1 MSNRSPKD
9 IVGEFGIHPKTV
21 RRYRNKLFGPMVPA
35 TRGRHILVSSAT
47 KEYIEVL
54 LIKGALKIAKDAHR
68 MLMRFGYSISYR
80 SAINVLVSMIFYARR
95 KKRQPL
101 STYNHRKQRL
111 AWAKKYQSWSI
122 QQWHQVVFSDETKI
136 NIWGSD
142 GCRYYWTQPG
152 DVLRPHHIDL
162 SVKHG
167 SGKLTMCGCITTT
180 YMETLK
186 YYGMNKRTSYLQ
198 QDNDPKHKSKS
209 TMSWFQQNKVRY
221 INDWPPNSPD
231 LNPIQ
236 HVWHLLKLRL
246 SLYER
251 KARNID
257 ELWERVDVEWN
268 KLDKDVCRSYIDS
281 MPDRIAAV
289 IKSKGRFTRY

>member
-1 MSNRSPKD
+1 
-9 IVGEFGIHPKTV
+9 
-21 RRYRNKLFGPMVPA
+21 MVPA
-35 TRGRHILVSSAT
+35 TRCRHILVSSAT
-47 KEYIEVL
+47 KEYIKVL
-54 LIKGALKIAKDAHR
+54 LIKGALKTAKDAHR
-68 MLMRFGYSISYR
+68 MLMRLGYSMPYR
-80 SAINVLVSMIFYARR
+80 SAINVLVPMSFYARR

-101 STYNHRKQRL
+101 LTYNNRKQRL
-111 AWAKKYQSWSI
+111 AWAKKSQNWSI

-167 SGKLTMCGCITTT
+167 YACQVYDGTMDSLVYQHILGAT

-186 YYGMNKRTSYLQ
+186 YYGMNKRTSYIH
-198 QDNDPKHKSKS
+198 QDKDPKHKSKS
-209 TMSWFQQNKVRY
+209 TMTWLQQNKVQY

>member
-1 MSNRSPKD
+1 MPRALPQDTQDSIKSALMSNRSPKD
-9 IVGEFGIHPKTV
+9 IAGELGVHPKTV

-35 TRGRHILVSSAT
+35 TRGRHTLVSSAT
-47 KEYIEVL
+47 KEYIKVL
-54 LIKGALKIAKDAHR
+54 LIKGAPKTAKD
-68 MLMRFGYSISYR
+68 
-80 SAINVLVSMIFYARR
+80 
-95 KKRQPL
+95 
-101 STYNHRKQRL
+101 
-111 AWAKKYQSWSI
+111 
-122 QQWHQVVFSDETKI
+122 WHQVVFPDETKI

-162 SVKHG
+162 SMKHG
-167 SGKLTMCGCITTT
+167 GGKL
-180 YMETLK
+180 
-186 YYGMNKRTSYLQ
+186 
-198 QDNDPKHKSKS
+198 HKSKS
-209 TMSWFQQNKVRY
+209 TMSWLQQNKVQY

-231 LNPIQ
+231 LNPIE

-257 ELWERVDVEWN
+257 ELWERVDFEWN

-281 MPDRIAAV
+281 MPNRIAAV
-289 IKSKGRFTRY
+289 IKLKGRFTRY

>member
-1 MSNRSPKD
+1 MPRALPQDTQDSIKSALMSNRSSKD
-9 IVGEFGIHPKTV
+9 IAGEFGIHPKTV
-21 RRYRNKLFGPMVPA
+21 RRYRNKLFGPTVPA
-35 TRGRHILVSSAT
+35 RRGRHILVSSAT
-47 KEYIEVL
+47 KEYI
-54 LIKGALKIAKDAHR
+54 K
-68 MLMRFGYSISYR
+68 
-80 SAINVLVSMIFYARR
+80 
-95 KKRQPL
+95 
-101 STYNHRKQRL
+101 
-111 AWAKKYQSWSI
+111 
-122 QQWHQVVFSDETKI
+122 WHQVVFSDETKI

-152 DVLRPHHIDL
+152 DVLRPHHIDI

-167 SGKLTMCGCITTT
+167 GGKLIMWGCITSEGPGYACQVYDGTMDSLVYQHILGTT

-186 YYGMNKRTSYLQ
+186 YYGMNKRTIYLQ

-209 TMSWFQQNKVRY
+209 TMSWLQQNMVRY

-231 LNPIQ
+231 LNPIE

>member
-9 IVGEFGIHPKTV
+9 IVREFGIHPKTV
-21 RRYRNKLFGPMVPA
+21 RRYRNKLFAPMVPA
-35 TRGRHILVSSAT
+35 RRGRHILVSSAT
-47 KEYIEVL
+47 KEYIKVL
-54 LIKGALKIAKDAHR
+54 LVKGALKTAKDVHR
-68 MLMRFGYSISYR
+68 MLMQLG
-80 SAINVLVSMIFYARR
+80 R

-101 STYNHRKQRL
+101 STNNHRKQRL
-111 AWAKKYQSWSI
+111 AWAKKYQNWSI

-167 SGKLTMCGCITTT
+167 SGKSIMWG
-180 YMETLK
+180 Y
-186 YYGMNKRTSYLQ
+186 
-198 QDNDPKHKSKS
+198 NDPKHKSKS
-209 TMSWFQQNKVRY
+209 TMTWLQQNKVQY

>member
-1 MSNRSPKD
+1 MPRALPQVTQDSIKSALMSNRRPKD
-9 IVGEFGIHPKTV
+9 IAGEFGIDPKTV

-68 MLMRFGYSISYR
+68 MLMRFGYSMSYR
-80 SAINVLVSMIFYARR
+80 SAINVLVSKIFYARR

-167 SGKLTMCGCITTT
+167 SGKLTMCGCITSEGSGYACQVYDGTMDSLVYQHILGAT
-180 YMETLK
+180 YTETLK

-209 TMSWFQQNKVRY
+209 TMSWLQQNKVRY
-221 INDWPPNSPD
+221 IND
-231 LNPIQ
+231 
-236 HVWHLLKLRL
+236 
-246 SLYER
+246 
-251 KARNID
+251 
-257 ELWERVDVEWN
+257 
-268 KLDKDVCRSYIDS
+268 
-281 MPDRIAAV
+281 
-289 IKSKGRFTRY
+289 

>member
-1 MSNRSPKD
+1 
-9 IVGEFGIHPKTV
+9 
-21 RRYRNKLFGPMVPA
+21 MVPA
-35 TRGRHILVSSAT
+35 TRGRHILVSSAMN
-47 KEYIEVL
+47 EYVKVL
-54 LIKGALKIAKDAHR
+54 LIKGALKIAKNVHR
-68 MLMRFGYSISYR
+68 MLMRFGYSMSYR
-80 SAINVLVSMIFYARR
+80 SAINVLVSMGFHARR

-111 AWAKKYQSWSI
+111 AWAKKDQNWSI

-136 NIWGSD
+136 NIWGSG

-152 DVLRPHHIDL
+152 DVLHPHHIDL

-167 SGKLTMCGCITTT
+167 SGKLTMWGCITSEGSGYACQVYDGTMGSLVYQHILGTT

-186 YYGMNKRTSYLQ
+186 YYGMNKRTIYLE

-209 TMSWFQQNKVRY
+209 TMSWLQENKVQY

-231 LNPIQ
+231 LNPIE

-246 SLYER
+246 SLHER
-251 KARNID
+251 TARNID

-281 MPDRIAAV
+281 IPDRIAAV
-289 IKSKGRFTRY
+289 IKSSGRFTRY

>member
-1 MSNRSPKD
+1 
-9 IVGEFGIHPKTV
+9 
-21 RRYRNKLFGPMVPA
+21 
-35 TRGRHILVSSAT
+35 
-47 KEYIEVL
+47 
-54 LIKGALKIAKDAHR
+54 
-68 MLMRFGYSISYR
+68 
-80 SAINVLVSMIFYARR
+80 
-95 KKRQPL
+95 
-101 STYNHRKQRL
+101 
-111 AWAKKYQSWSI
+111 
-122 QQWHQVVFSDETKI
+122 
-136 NIWGSD
+136 
-142 GCRYYWTQPG
+142 
-152 DVLRPHHIDL
+152 
-162 SVKHG
+162 
-167 SGKLTMCGCITTT
+167 
-180 YMETLK
+180 METLK
-186 YYGMNKRTSYLQ
+186 YYGMNKGTIYLQ

-209 TMSWFQQNKVRY
+209 TMTWLQQNKVRY

-289 IKSKGRFTRY
+289 TLYRHGLDVVVPIFSPSVSKEYEHIIELKNPNELIKTKPYRLTWEEDTHLKEELKQLLEKGLIRPSKGRWTSPVFFVQKKDKGLRLVVDFVVEQ